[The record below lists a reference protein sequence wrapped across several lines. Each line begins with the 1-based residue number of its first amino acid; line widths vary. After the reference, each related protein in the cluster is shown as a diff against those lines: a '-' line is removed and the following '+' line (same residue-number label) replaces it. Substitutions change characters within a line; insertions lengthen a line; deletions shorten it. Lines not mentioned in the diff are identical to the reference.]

1 MTNSH
6 VLLIDDS
13 LQVHERV
20 RRAFKDA
27 PVSVGATDSII
38 VAQGQVFSKAPP
50 RLVILDLQMPILNG
64 GLLGRSLKRRTGIP
78 IVIFSSE
85 SADRLR
91 EVQAYVGAE
100 AALSKSVSDA
110 ELVETVLR
118 VLEAPRT
125 GPSR

>member
-1 MTNSH
+1 MGDPE

-20 RRAFKDA
+20 RLAFKDA
-27 PVSVGATDSII
+27 PVAVEATDSII
-38 VAQGQVFSKAPP
+38 VAQGRVFSKTPP
-50 RLVILDLQMPILNG
+50 ALVILDLQMPILNG

-85 SADRLR
+85 SAERLR
-91 EVQAYVGAE
+91 EVQVYIGAE

-110 ELVETVLR
+110 ELLETVLE
-118 VLEAPRT
+118 VLGAPRA
-125 GPSR
+125 GAAR